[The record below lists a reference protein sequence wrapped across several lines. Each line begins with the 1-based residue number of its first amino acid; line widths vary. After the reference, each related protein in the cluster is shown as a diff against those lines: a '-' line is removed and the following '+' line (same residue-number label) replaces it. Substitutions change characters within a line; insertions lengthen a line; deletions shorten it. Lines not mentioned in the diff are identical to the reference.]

1 MNKRGILIWHL
12 CIILILSVQY
22 TKEKPCSFLTF
33 VCKVLHKTRIKQSIF
48 SMHQWQTVSGNCFLE
63 FGHKRTH
70 IYTLRNI
77 FGLLISARA
86 RDVSGIPESKSLMSG
101 ARLDRDTVNA
111 AWQQRRNCREWS
123 SLASSTRYC
132 EICLTYSSGLVLE
145 TPVLLSLTK
154 TVQIG
159 GPPTT
164 TNNLFSAAL
173 PDHNNGN
180 RRRQRT
186 RNQAA
191 SVSVQLR

>member
-1 MNKRGILIWHL
+1 MVIAFWNLDTRG
-12 CIILILSVQY
+12 
-22 TKEKPCSFLTF
+22 LTF
-33 VCKVLHKTRIKQSIF
+33 IHCETFLVYSSVLEQEMYQVC
-48 SMHQWQTVSGNCFLE
+48 
-63 FGHKRTH
+63 
-70 IYTLRNI
+70 
-77 FGLLISARA
+77 
-86 RDVSGIPESKSLMSG
+86 IPESKSLMSG

-111 AWQQRRNCREWS
+111 AWQQQRNCREWS

-154 TVQIG
+154 SVQIG